1 LHLQALTNALR
12 TTIFTP
18 YLITSTA
25 EKEEKTVFHH
35 LGNDGKRA
43 PSGKAKERA

>member
-1 LHLQALTNALR
+1 LDF
-12 TTIFTP
+12 FTA

-35 LGNDGKRA
+35 LGNDGKRT